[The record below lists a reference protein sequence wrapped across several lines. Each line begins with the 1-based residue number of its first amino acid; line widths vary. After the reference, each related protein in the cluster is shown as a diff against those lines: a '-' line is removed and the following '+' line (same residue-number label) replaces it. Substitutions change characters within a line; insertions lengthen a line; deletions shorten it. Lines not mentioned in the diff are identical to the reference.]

1 MAKGA
6 RLRSGQ
12 KREAGRRCCD
22 INVEKS
28 RRNHA
33 SRYILVANRSLL
45 ALQWLKWRDKL
56 RS

>member
-12 KREAGRRCCD
+12 KREAGWRCCD
-22 INVEKS
+22 LNVEKS

-33 SRYILVANRSLL
+33 PVISLL
-45 ALQWLKWRDKL
+45 LTEAYLLFNG
-56 RS
+56 